1 MGEEM
6 HYFVSDLY
14 RDFECVADVCP
25 STCCAGWN
33 INIDEQTYKK
43 MIEHEEELGVKAK
56 DWLVETDKCVRA
68 KLVNGRC
75 CMLNENNLCNVVL
88 KLGPEYLSNTCTV
101 YPRSYKKY
109 GSIQEAYV
117 TLSCPEVVK
126 QLMERERIDFEFFS
140 TDEEEPVYKY
150 TELYLYASSVR
161 SDLIGVVLE
170 YPMIDLCTRVF
181 ACYQMIDKAIDAY
194 QKGVVQYEVLAP
206 ALTPYLRDDILC
218 SFEVQLKDVVKEEQ
232 RYQFLQKLKVV
243 LTGDTENRDFVK
255 YQDILKKYYGNT
267 QFDDYCSDLE
277 SFRKE
282 IQKYNIFYSNYW
294 AYRMAQDILSIP
306 KVEAVKDNL
315 IYIAMEFC
323 VIQMLALAVYAENK
337 RVLSKEEYILLISHV
352 ARTMEHSRK
361 FREDIIEMLKT
372 NDVINLAGLMLM
384 TFV

>member
-1 MGEEM
+1 MGEKM

-14 RDFECVADVCP
+14 KDFECVADVCP

-43 MIEHEEELGVKAK
+43 MIEHEEALGVKAK

-126 QLMERERIDFEFFS
+126 QLMEREKIDFEFFS
-140 TDEEEPVYKY
+140 TDEKEPVYKY

-170 YPMIDLCTRVF
+170 YPMIDLGTRVF
-181 ACYQMIDKAIDAY
+181 ACYQMIDKAID
-194 QKGVVQYEVLAP
+194 V
-206 ALTPYLRDDILC
+206 
-218 SFEVQLKDVVKEEQ
+218 
-232 RYQFLQKLKVV
+232 
-243 LTGDTENRDFVK
+243 
-255 YQDILKKYYGNT
+255 YQDILKKYYGNA

-372 NDVINLAGLMLM
+372 I
-384 TFV
+384 